1 MNVKAL
7 MEQKNKLIEENLALC
22 ELMTKEVRSLN
33 DEENDQYEKNEAEI
47 KRLDRDI
54 ERLNAQRFNPENK
67 VEKENEVME
76 KQPEVRTKEQIL
88 EIEKRGLADI
98 LACNYNTEAA
108 QEFRAG
114 ANTPGMQGITLPNG
128 DPTGA
133 NIIPETL
140 VLDFLE
146 KVEEHSSVYSRVVK
160 YPVTAGNIELPMELL
175 NGDCGFV
182 GEDEAVGAIT
192 MKYKT
197 IKLTQ
202 KRIGASMRLTRQLII
217 DAGFPI
223 VDRALNALAKKM
235 AVAIEK
241 HIFQG
246 DTSKGEDFDG
256 LNVHVQAAVGPI
268 TDTDLATKRPIK
280 RVELGAKGVISID
293 DLMKAYTAL
302 HPSFLANSTWTMS
315 REAYNEIAALKD
327 GNGHFYV
334 QNGIVNGT
342 PTPTIFNRPVEI
354 SDEML
359 DSENAKKIKLYFGDL
374 GEAYGMMIKKGVQIY
389 RVNNDSTN
397 VLNATELLV
406 IDMHGDGAVV
416 NPQSVVA
423 LCDQAAGE

>member
-7 MEQKNKLIEENLALC
+7 MEQKNKLVEENLALC

-33 DEENDQYEKNEAEI
+33 DEEDALYTKNEAEI
-47 KRLDRDI
+47 QKLERDIKRLND
-54 ERLNAQRFNPENK
+54 QRFNPENK
-67 VEKENEVME
+67 VEEKEIKDMGANNN
-76 KQPEVRTKEQIL
+76 EVRTKEEIL
-88 EIEKRGLADI
+88 EIEKRGLTDI
-98 LACNYNTEAA
+98 LAGRYDTEAA
-108 QEFRAG
+108 KEFRAHE
-114 ANTPGMQGITLPNG
+114 NVNGIKYPTG

-133 NIIPETL
+133 NIIPDTL

-146 KVEEHSSVYSRVVK
+146 KVEEHSAVYSRVVK
-160 YPVTAGNIELPMELL
+160 YPVTVGNIELPMELL

-202 KRIGASMRLTRQLII
+202 KRIGASMKLTRQLII

-223 VDRALNALAKKM
+223 VDRALSALAKKM
-235 AVAIEK
+235 AIAIER

-268 TDTDLATKRPIK
+268 SDTDLATKRPIK
-280 RVELGAKGVISID
+280 RVEVGTKGTISVD

-302 HPSFLANSTWTMS
+302 HPSFLANSMWTMS

-334 QNGIVNGT
+334 QNGIVNGK

-389 RVNNDSTN
+389 RVNGDSQN

-423 LCDQAAGE
+423 LCDQPE